1 MARRAHLRRMMEL
14 TRRAS
19 LAAPTVLL
27 LPAARARATERP
39 LFGAASWRLPNGLT
53 VVHVENRRAPVIAQY
68 LYVAAGGGE
77 DPSGRS
83 GTAHFL
89 EHMMFKGS
97 PRVASGEFSRRVARE
112 GGQDNAFTSRDVTGY
127 FQLVEA
133 SHAGLI
139 AMMEADRLAGPTIP
153 AAEVEPERL
162 VVIEERR
169 QRTDISPR
177 ALFREAMDAAL
188 WGPQHWHGR
197 PIIGW
202 EPEIRAITRDD
213 MAGFFRDFYAPTN
226 CVLVLTGALTE
237 AEARRIVEAE
247 FGGVPAR
254 PGPALGRRARAAPP
268 GAPTTPRLTRQD
280 ARMREAAFARILVAP
295 SLTWGETQHALPLE
309 VAARILGGG
318 QGSRLF
324 AALIETGLCTAA
336 GCFYDAD
343 SAGAS
348 DATIFATARSGASLA
363 EVERVLEA
371 SLGRL
376 VQDGVTEAEVA
387 RATRQMTAGALLALD
402 GLGAAPRIL
411 GNALAIGLTL
421 EDAEFWPARIR
432 AVTAPQVTAAVR
444 AVLGGTPVSTSGWLL
459 PQGVEAPA

>member
-1 MARRAHLRRMMEL
+1 MIEI

-19 LAAPTVLL
+19 LAAPAVLL
-27 LPAARARATERP
+27 LPAAPARAAERP

-53 VVHVENRRAPVIAQY
+53 VLHVENRRAPVIAQY

-77 DPSGRS
+77 DPAGRS

-133 SHAGLI
+133 SHAGVI
-139 AMMEADRLAGPTIP
+139 AMMEADRLAAPKIP
-153 AAEVEPERL
+153 EAEVEPERL

-177 ALFREAMDAAL
+177 ALFREAIDAAL

-202 EPEIRAITRDD
+202 EPEIRAITRAD
-213 MAGFFRDFYAPTN
+213 MAGFFQDFYAPTN

-237 AEARRIVEAE
+237 AEARRIVEGE
-247 FGGVPAR
+247 FGAVPAR
-254 PGPALGRRARAAPP
+254 PGPSLGRRDRAPP
-268 GAPTTPRLTRQD
+268 PAQPTEPRITRND
-280 ARMREAAFARILVAP
+280 ARMREASFVRSLVGP
-295 SLTWGETQHALPLE
+295 SLTWGATQHALPLE

-324 AALIETGLCTAA
+324 AALVETGLCNSA

-343 SAGAS
+343 AAGAS
-348 DATIFATARSGASLA
+348 DMTIFATARAGASLA
-363 EVERVLEA
+363 EIERG
-371 SLGRL
+371 LGETLARL
-376 VQDGVTEAEVA
+376 VDEGVTEAEVA

-411 GNALAIGLTL
+411 GNALAIGLSL

-432 AVTAPQVTAAVR
+432 AVTAPQVTQAVR
-444 AVLGGTPVSTSGWLL
+444 AVLGGQPVSTSGWLL

>member
-1 MARRAHLRRMMEL
+1 MIEL
-14 TRRAS
+14 TRRAC
-19 LAAPTVLL
+19 LAAPAILL
-27 LPAARARATERP
+27 LAAPPARASERP
-39 LFGAASWRLPNGLT
+39 LFGAAAWRLPNGLT
-53 VVHVENRRAPVIAQY
+53 IVHVENRRAPVIAQY

-77 DPSGRS
+77 DPPARS

-133 SHAGLI
+133 SHAALI
-139 AMMEADRLAGPTIP
+139 AMMEADRLTAPAIP

-169 QRTDISPR
+169 SRTDISPR

-202 EPEIRAITRDD
+202 EPEIRAITRED

-226 CVLVLTGALTE
+226 CVLVLTGALAE

-247 FGGVPAR
+247 FGAVPAR
-254 PGPALGRRARAAPP
+254 PGPSLGRRERAPP
-268 GAPTTPRLTRQD
+268 PQQPTEARVIRQD
-280 ARMREAAFARILVAP
+280 GRMREAAFARTLAAP
-295 SLTWGETQHALPLE
+295 SLTWGETRHALPLE

-324 AALIETGLCTAA
+324 AALVETGLCTAA

-343 SAGAS
+343 AAGAS
-348 DATIFATARSGASLA
+348 DMSLFATARAGASLA
-363 EVERVLEA
+363 EVERVQADTLA
-371 SLGRL
+371 RL
-376 VQDGVTEAEVA
+376 VQEGVSEAEVA

-411 GNALAIGLTL
+411 GNSLAIGLSL

-432 AVTAPQVTAAVR
+432 AVTAAQVTAAVR
-444 AVLGGTPVSTSGWLL
+444 AVLGGAPVATSGWLL